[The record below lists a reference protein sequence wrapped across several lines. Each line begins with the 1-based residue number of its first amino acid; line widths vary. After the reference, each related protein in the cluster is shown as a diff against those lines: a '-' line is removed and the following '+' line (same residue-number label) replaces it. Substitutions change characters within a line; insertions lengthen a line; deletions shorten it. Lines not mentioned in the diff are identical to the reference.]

1 MILMFNNIDLFTQ
14 ALGIEDPWK
23 LDKIDFN
30 KDDGRLDIYISHKRG
45 SKFPCPE
52 CGEKSTIH
60 DTKERTWRHLNFFQ
74 YRAYI
79 HAKMPRTKCTEHGV
93 LQVKAPWA
101 EPGSG
106 FTMLFEAFI
115 MELAT
120 AMTVNEIADLVGEHD
135 TRLWRILTRY
145 VGEARAKEDYSS
157 TDKIGI
163 DETSSKKGHNYITI
177 FVDLDQSK
185 IIYITEGKDSS
196 TVDSFALNLKSHNG
210 DPKNIKKVCCDMSPA
225 FIKGVAENF
234 SQAKVTFDK
243 FHVMKA
249 VNKAVDQVRRNEQ
262 SDNKELKKTRYIW
275 LKNKNNLTKKQQEKF
290 KSLSEMNLKTMRA
303 YNLRLALQEFW
314 DIDDITTAA
323 IYLQKW
329 YLWAIRSQLEPMVEI
344 GQFINRH
351 WQGIMN
357 YIESHINNGILE
369 GLNSIVQTIKRKAR
383 GFRNLNNFMTAIYL
397 QCGKLDFDLPQAFI

>member
-1 MILMFNNIDLFTQ
+1 ML
-14 ALGIEDPWK
+14 
-23 LDKIDFN
+23 
-30 KDDGRLDIYISHKRG
+30 
-45 SKFPCPE
+45 
-52 CGEKSTIH
+52 
-60 DTKERTWRHLNFFQ
+60 
-74 YRAYI
+74 
-79 HAKMPRTKCTEHGV
+79 KCREQNAQTMGV

-115 MELAT
+115 MQLAT
-120 AMTVNEIADLVGEHD
+120 AMTVNEIAELVGEHD
-135 TRLWRILTRY
+135 TRLWRILNRY
-145 VGEARAKEDYSS
+145 VEETRAKEDYSS

-177 FVDLDQSK
+177 FVDLDKSK
-185 IIYITEGKDSS
+185 IIYITEGKDAS
-196 TVDSFALNLKSHNG
+196 TVDSFALDLKLHNG
-210 DPKNIKKVCCDMSPA
+210 DPKNIKKICCDMSPA
-225 FIKGVAENF
+225 FIKGTADNF

-249 VNKAVDQVRRNEQ
+249 VNKAVDQIRRNEQ

-275 LKNKNNLTKKQQEKF
+275 FKNKNNLTKKQKEKL

-303 YNLRLALQEFW
+303 YNLRLSLQEFW
-314 DIDDITTAA
+314 NIDDLTAA
-323 IYLQKW
+323 ASYLQKW
-329 YLWAIRSQLEPMVEI
+329 YLWAIRSQLEPMVKI

-357 YIESHINNGILE
+357 YIESRINNGILE

-397 QCGKLDFDLPQAFI
+397 QCGKLEFDLPKAFI

>member
-1 MILMFNNIDLFTQ
+1 MFNFSNIDLFTQ

-23 LDKIDFN
+23 LDKVDFV
-30 KDDGRLDIYISHKRG
+30 KEKGQLDIYISHKRG
-45 SKFPCPE
+45 RKFPRPE
-52 CGEKSTIH
+52 CGEKSNIH
-60 DTKERTWRHLNFFQ
+60 DTK
-74 YRAYI
+74 A
-79 HAKMPRTKCTEHGV
+79 V
-93 LQVKAPWA
+93 
-101 EPGSG
+101 
-106 FTMLFEAFI
+106 
-115 MELAT
+115 
-120 AMTVNEIADLVGEHD
+120 
-135 TRLWRILTRY
+135 
-145 VGEARAKEDYSS
+145 
-157 TDKIGI
+157 GI
-163 DETSSKKGHNYITI
+163 DETSSKKGHNYITL
-177 FVDLDQSK
+177 FVDLDKSK
-185 IIYITEGKDSS
+185 IIYVTEGKDSS
-196 TVDSFALNLKSHNG
+196 TIDRFALDLKLHQG

-275 LKNKNNLTKKQQEKF
+275 LKNKSNLTKKQQEKL